1 MSNIEHNTDP
11 GLADFVAGWRKALE
25 DNEWITD
32 TYAVIGL
39 TNFGERPAP
48 SARLAE
54 VLHRSVSDAETLA
67 RQWGWPGTQVANGLI
82 FVNPERVTSAPR
94 RKVQIGDRRFG
105 VTGCGGDIFL
115 YAPLVRPS
123 IQVEETC
130 PTTGMPIRLA
140 FTSSH
145 VVHVEPTG
153 AVLPL
158 SDARELER
166 MEGMHIDDIDAN
178 L

>member
-1 MSNIEHNTDP
+1 MICSMSNIEHNTDP

-105 VTGCGGDIFL
+105 VTGCGG
-115 YAPLVRPS
+115 R
-123 IQVEETC
+123 
-130 PTTGMPIRLA
+130 
-140 FTSSH
+140 H
-145 VVHVEPTG
+145 
-153 AVLPL
+153 LPL
-158 SDARELER
+158 CALGPPINSGGGNLPDNRNANPARLHFQSRRACRTNWSRPAAER
-166 MEGMHIDDIDAN
+166 CAGA
-178 L
+178 